1 MSFDIILIP
10 AKMYELDDSTE
21 CIFRRSNNVPRNIE
35 ITGNIRLHT
44 LISKS
49 LHGAIAALSS
59 LATSKPTRY
68 IGCVTAILFCSA
80 ALAITPPDALALQGS
95 YRSIKE
101 NLLQSNLLRPLQ
113 ITSQESAA
121 HLSGDLFATVEYDM
135 TLINVAASS
144 TERWCEVM
152 LLLSNSHGCH
162 VTPSNNNDILEVSI
176 SSSKTADM
184 TGATPTTFQLQVRS
198 TTADYLD
205 AALVAIE
212 GPMGTRNIS
221 LRLQAIPLT
230 ATRSF
235 VHLHYAYDTQW
246 LGRMAMQAYL
256 QTAGRGKVGF
266 TPTADV
272 SSSSPYISGAR
283 GVIERNTMRYFL
295 GFDCALAFNA
305 QKSLQRFS
313 SMAQCWY
320 GQVEQY
326 PVQLHEMQ
334 RTEYLNMK
342 AAQYQREQKNP

>member
-1 MSFDIILIP
+1 L
-10 AKMYELDDSTE
+10 A
-21 CIFRRSNNVPRNIE
+21 
-35 ITGNIRLHT
+35 
-44 LISKS
+44 
-49 LHGAIAALSS
+49 SS
-59 LATSKPTRY
+59 QLTRY
-68 IGCVTAILFCSA
+68 VSGVSAILFCSA
-80 ALAITPPDALALQGS
+80 ALAFTPPDALALRES
-95 YRSIKE
+95 YRNIKE
-101 NLLQSNLLRPLQ
+101 NLLQSSLSRPLQ

-135 TLINVAASS
+135 APINVAASS

-152 LLLSNSHGCH
+152 LLLSNSHGCQA
-162 VTPSNNNDILEVSI
+162 TGGANSDILQVSI

-184 TGATPTTFQLQVRS
+184 TGATPTAFQLQVRS
-198 TTADYLD
+198 ATADYLD
-205 AALVAIE
+205 AALVATE

-272 SSSSPYISGAR
+272 SGSSAYISGAR
-283 GVIERNTMRYFL
+283 AVIERNTMRYFL

-305 QKSLQRFS
+305 QKAPQRFA

-342 AAQYQREQKNP
+342 SAQYQREQKTP

>member
-1 MSFDIILIP
+1 L
-10 AKMYELDDSTE
+10 
-21 CIFRRSNNVPRNIE
+21 
-35 ITGNIRLHT
+35 
-44 LISKS
+44 
-49 LHGAIAALSS
+49 AASQL
-59 LATSKPTRY
+59 TRY
-68 IGCVTAILFCSA
+68 ISGVSAILFCSA
-80 ALAITPPDALALQGS
+80 ALAVTPPDALALRES
-95 YRSIKE
+95 YRNIKE
-101 NLLQSNLLRPLQ
+101 NLLQSSLLRPLQ

-135 TLINVAASS
+135 ADLNTAVGSS
-144 TERWCEVM
+144 ERWCEVM

-162 VTPSNNNDILEVSI
+162 ATGGKKNDILQVAI

-184 TGATPTTFQLQVRS
+184 TGATPTAFELQVRS

-205 AALVAIE
+205 AALVATE

-246 LGRMAMQAYL
+246 LGQVAMQAYL

-266 TPTADV
+266 TRV
-272 SSSSPYISGAR
+272 SGTNGNTNYIDGAR

-295 GFDCALAFNA
+295 GLECALTFDA
-305 QKSLQRFS
+305 QKAPQRFN

-320 GQVEQY
+320 EQVEQY

-334 RTEYLNMK
+334 RTEYLDMK
-342 AAQYQREQKNP
+342 SAEYRLQQTTQPRG